1 MGGQSH
7 LPMLKIQLND
17 PEISEAKAQHASQ
30 INVQESLDWIKG
42 KSKPETHGFL
52 PSNIGLSCNFSH
64 NPIL

>member
-42 KSKPETHGFL
+42 NRNRKPMGFYHQ
-52 PSNIGLSCNFSH
+52 I
-64 NPIL
+64 